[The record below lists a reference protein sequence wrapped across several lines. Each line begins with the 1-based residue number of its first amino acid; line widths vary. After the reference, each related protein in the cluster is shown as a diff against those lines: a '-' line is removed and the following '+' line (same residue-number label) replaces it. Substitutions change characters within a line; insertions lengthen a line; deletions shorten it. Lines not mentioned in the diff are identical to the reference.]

1 MKLNAILPF
10 NGDINLPP
18 SYCAPTDRFD
28 PKGKICVVDRSHSM
42 VYQEEEFKLTLSMVK
57 ALSGLDSVPPVP
69 KPSGST
75 NLIGKIKKIVED
87 PDFGEQEL
95 IIVTDGLDNQ
105 HDIND
110 FQVGLTES
118 GEPQM
123 INIKQENYNNQEDY
137 MRARQE
143 AILDYLTFIG
153 AQVHL
158 IGIGNEVKQLLKMA
172 ASRPMTVAHVPR
184 SATASQVATVVG
196 AAIKIVRDTVV
207 CATDFSTPE
216 EHATASDARI
226 ITVENL
232 CGQPFAEQEQV
243 ERIERDAG
251 LVYIGDDAFT
261 VESFKKAFA
270 AAEDASAIAE
280 EAKKYTRGVVMW
292 LMKLS
297 LTHGKVPGAI
307 IGGKFAKV
315 FAPPESAGD
324 WKVNKLLSELKKIG
338 ILEGK
343 KEEELQF
350 VVENHSRT
358 FTKVECYE
366 AAPRATHLVRQVADD
381 SEWATPEASLVQK
394 NKRGR
399 EEVESPEGAGSG
411 P

>member
-10 NGDINLPP
+10 NGNINLPP
-18 SYCAPTDRFD
+18 SYCAPPDKFSPT
-28 PKGKICVVDRSHSM
+28 GKICVVDCSHSM
-42 VYQEEEFKLTLSMVK
+42 VDHKKEITLTLSMLK

-69 KPSGST
+69 NASGST

-87 PDFGEQEL
+87 PGFGAQEL
-95 IIVTDGLDNQ
+95 VIITDGLDNQ

-110 FQVGLTES
+110 FQVGVTQS

-123 INIKQENYNNQEDY
+123 INIKKENYNIFEDY

-158 IGIGNEVKQLLKMA
+158 IGIGNEVKQLLNMA

-196 AAIKIVRDTVV
+196 AAIKIVRDTAVS
-207 CATDFSTPE
+207 ATDFSTPE

-232 CGQPFAEQEQV
+232 CGQPVAEQEQV
-243 ERIERDAG
+243 ERIESDAE

-270 AAEDASAIAE
+270 TAEDASAIAE
-280 EAKKYTRGVVMW
+280 NAKKYTRGVVMW
-292 LMKLS
+292 LVKLS
-297 LTHGKVPGAI
+297 LTHGKVPGAV
-307 IGGKFAKV
+307 IGGRFAKV

-324 WKVNKLLSELKKIG
+324 WKVNKLLSELKKVG
-338 ILEGK
+338 ILVGK

-366 AAPRATHLVRQVADD
+366 AAPRATHLVQRMADD
-381 SEWATPEASLVQK
+381 SEWATPEATLVQN
-394 NKRGR
+394 NKRCR
-399 EEVESPEGAGSG
+399 EQVESTEGAGL
-411 P
+411 